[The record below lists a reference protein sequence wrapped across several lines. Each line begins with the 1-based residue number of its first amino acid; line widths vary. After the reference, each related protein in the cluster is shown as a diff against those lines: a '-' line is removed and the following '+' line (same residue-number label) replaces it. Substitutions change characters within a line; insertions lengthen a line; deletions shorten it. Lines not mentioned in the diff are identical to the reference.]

1 MSQIHSRRW
10 EAAAGV
16 ARRPRGIYLFHGT
29 GEHCGRYE
37 HVANA
42 LASQGFVVGAH
53 DHPSHGQSA
62 GERGKLYPP
71 GAYATQ
77 AGIQF
82 MRFAKETGSTPIL
95 LGHSLGGVLASE
107 LVLMH
112 GLQVH
117 ALVLSAPAFL
127 PFVSTTNKIKLH
139 VMNTFAPNHC
149 LELPYDA
156 TRLTHDKDMVAASHA
171 DKLNH
176 GYKSAAKITWL
187 IRTGKEALVHA
198 STLDVDTLMLV
209 PGDDPV
215 VDPEGSK
222 RFAANAPNDKVTLK
236 LYPGAYHE
244 LFNEIPEIR
253 EQVIAEMIEWLD
265 KIAPVE
271 T

>member
-37 HVANA
+37 HVADA

-53 DHPSHGQSA
+53 DHPGHGQSE
-62 GERGKLYPP
+62 GERGKHYPP

-117 ALVLSAPAFL
+117 ALILSAPAYL
-127 PFVSTTNKIKLH
+127 PFVSTVNKIKLH
-139 VMNTFAPNHC
+139 VMNTVAPNHC

-156 TRLTHDKDMVAASHA
+156 TRLTHDKDMVDASHA

-176 GYKSAAKITWL
+176 GFKSAGMITWL
-187 IRTGKEALVHA
+187 LRTGKEVLSYAPQ
-198 STLDVDTLMLV
+198 LDVETLMLV

-222 RFAANAPNDKVTLK
+222 QFAANAPSGKITLN

-244 LFNEIPEIR
+244 LFNETTEIR
-253 EQVIAEMIEWLD
+253 ERAIGEMIEWLD

>member
-16 ARRPRGIYLFHGT
+16 ARRPHGIYLFHGT

-37 HVANA
+37 HVADA
-42 LASQGFVVGAH
+42 LTQQGFVVGAH
-53 DHPSHGQSA
+53 DHPGHGQSA
-62 GERGKLYPP
+62 GERGKHYPP

-112 GLQVH
+112 GLHVH

-127 PFVSTTNKIKLH
+127 PFVSPMNKVKLH
-139 VMNTFAPNHC
+139 VMNRVAPHYC
-149 LELPYDA
+149 LELAYDA
-156 TRLTHDKDMVAASHA
+156 TRLTHDKDMVDISHA

-176 GYKSAAKITWL
+176 GFKSAGMITWL
-187 IRTGKEALVHA
+187 MRTGREALA
-198 STLDVDTLMLV
+198 LSSRLDVDTLLLV

-215 VDPEGSK
+215 VDPAGSQQ
-222 RFAANAPNDKVTLK
+222 FATNAPSDKVTLK
-236 LYPGAYHE
+236 LYPGGYHE
-244 LFNEIPEIR
+244 LFNEIPELR
-253 EQVIAEMIEWLD
+253 ERAIADMIEWLD